1 MAERNAVTVAVD
13 GSAASLAA
21 VRWAAVESARRDTAL
36 RLVHVC
42 DVNEAYLWSIPSLPE
57 HLIELSRPMVGEAVE
72 LARRTAPGLRVSE
85 QVLVG
90 PVVRTLLVVS
100 ETAGLL
106 VLGRSG
112 QGALAAQ
119 LVGSTTNRMAAHAHC
134 PVVAVPA
141 TDARQTSSAEPGR
154 VVVGLA
160 DRPTSGAALDFAIA
174 EAARHAVP
182 LLVVRAWH
190 GPVGIGVEPVF
201 REDEQLAQL
210 HQLLAGHLARS
221 EQQVMTSSMV
231 RAGTPVSVLGG
242 LCRSSDLLVLGQHRH
257 AAFVPPTLGKVI
269 ADCMHQAPCPI
280 AVVPEPAVTADQQER
295 PRVSE
300 AAGLI
305 AY

>member
-21 VRWAAVESARRDTAL
+21 VRWAAIEAKRRHTPL

-42 DVNEAYLWSIPSLPE
+42 DLNEAYAWSMPGLPK
-57 HLIELSRPMVGEAVE
+57 HLIELSRPMVAQAVE
-72 LARRTAPGLRVSE
+72 LARRTAPGLQVSD

-90 PVVRTLLVVS
+90 PIVRNLLVVS

-112 QGALAAQ
+112 QGALAAH
-119 LVGSTTNRMAAHAHC
+119 LVGSTTNRLAAHAHC

-141 TDARQTSSAEPGR
+141 NHARPADSTEPGR
-154 VVVGLA
+154 IVVGLA
-160 DRPTSGAALDFAIA
+160 DRPTQGAALDFAIA

-190 GPVGIGVEPVF
+190 GPVGIGVELVL
-201 REDEQLAQL
+201 REDEQLAQV
-210 HQLLAGHLARS
+210 HQLLASHLARCTPP
-221 EQQVMTSSMV
+221 VVTSAMV
-231 RAGTPVSVLGG
+231 RAGTPTSVLNG
-242 LCRSSDLLVLGQHRH
+242 LCRPGDLLVLGQHRH

-269 ADCMHQAPCPI
+269 ADCLHQAPCPI
-280 AVVPEPAVTADQQER
+280 AVVPEPAVTADVQER